1 MLRHNKL
8 CRASKLKQALK
19 NIKPR
24 YTMPHSSALECE
36 QEDISDKDIMS
47 LLTSKH
53 QQTKCHMN
61 IISFKDYNSAQ
72 ASFTLYRS
80 RN

>member
-1 MLRHNKL
+1 
-8 CRASKLKQALK
+8 
-19 NIKPR
+19 
-24 YTMPHSSALECE
+24 MPHSSALECE